1 MLLLR
6 SEEES
11 VPGHNVTHGNQG
23 KLERR
28 LPGQGK
34 NGPLDV
40 PLLFRSKILVAG
52 EKQPAKGRAIAP
64 AQTSYGKEPP
74 VKIMFPLQAA
84 QGGIA
89 RHGTTAHC
97 SGLLTPAFRL

>member
-34 NGPLDV
+34 NGPPDV
-40 PLLFRSKILVAG
+40 PLFFRLKILVAG
-52 EKQPAKGRAIAP
+52 EKQPAKESCHR
-64 AQTSYGKEPP
+64 T
-74 VKIMFPLQAA
+74 
-84 QGGIA
+84 
-89 RHGTTAHC
+89 C
-97 SGLLTPAFRL
+97 SDFL